1 MVKHCHRLPTEMVV
15 PHPWR
20 HSQFMMELWVSLFVA
35 KELAQMAYK
44 DSFQLKQFYDLMICD
59 QTNTKSRCFL

>member
-1 MVKHCHRLPTEMVV
+1 
-15 PHPWR
+15 
-20 HSQFMMELWVSLFVA
+20 MMELWVSLFVA